1 MGKRQVRIAQK
12 DIARQAPELIGQKAQ
27 IILENNR
34 VFTGRVQHVT
44 AEALTVQD
52 ARFNIHQLAA
62 NDVWEVVYDKETLY

>member
-12 DIARQAPELIGQKAQ
+12 DIAGQAPELIGQKAQ

-34 VFTGRVQHVT
+34 VITGRVQHVT
-44 AEALTVQD
+44 ADALTVRD